1 MKILIIGATGYIG
14 FNVALAFRRAGHR
27 VFGLTRAAEKTAWLA
42 QHEIHPI
49 VGNMQQPE
57 SYAGIAGACEVLI
70 HAGLDKHADPTAL
83 NPKTLQTLIAAGKRG
98 PQPKTVIYT
107 SGVWVYGNTG
117 NRLVDETTPLTPA
130 KQVTWRPAI
139 EQMVLNAT
147 GVKSLVIRPGCV
159 YGKQGGLTG
168 AWFRGAEKDKTLK
181 VVGDGSNRWAMVHAD
196 DAAEAFLRAAES
208 GLSGEV
214 FNLADRSRATIR
226 EMATAAAL
234 AAGFTG
240 EIEFIPVA
248 EAAKT
253 MGDLAECLAL
263 DQHVDASKAAR
274 LLGWQP
280 KHTGFVEDVE
290 TYFMSWKAAQSYTRS
305 G

>member
-27 VFGLTRAAEKTAWLA
+27 VFGLTRAAEKAAWLA

-49 VGNMQQPE
+49 VGNMLQPE
-57 SYAGIAGACEVLI
+57 SYAAIAGECDVLI
-70 HAGLDKHADPTAL
+70 HAGVDKHADPTAL
-83 NPKTLQTLIAAGKRG
+83 NQKTLETLIAAGKRG
-98 PQPKTVIYT
+98 PQPKTLIYT

-117 NRLVDETTPLTPA
+117 NRAVDETTPLAPA
-130 KQVTWRPAI
+130 KRVTWRPAI
-139 EQMVLNAT
+139 EQMVLNAA

-159 YGKQGGLTG
+159 YGQQGGLAGDWFSG
-168 AWFRGAEKDKTLK
+168 ADNDKALK
-181 VVGDGSNRWAMVHAD
+181 VVGDGNNRWAMVHAD
-196 DAAEAFLRAAES
+196 DVGEAFLRAAES

-214 FNLADRSRATIR
+214 FNLTDRSRATIR
-226 EMATAAAL
+226 EMATAAAQ
-234 AAGFTG
+234 AAGYTG
-240 EIEFIPVA
+240 KIEFIPVA

-253 MGDLAECLAL
+253 MGDVAECLAL
-263 DQHVDASKAAR
+263 DQHVDSSKAAR

-280 KHTGFVEDVE
+280 KHAGFVEEVE
-290 TYFMSWKAAQSYTRS
+290 TYFLSWKAAQSYTRS